1 MFFMPAML
9 LTNITSR
16 SYSLL
21 CAAVNSIQLLHFMLV
36 VTGAALL
43 GMAFDAI

>member
-1 MFFMPAML
+1 MNDAL
-9 LTNITSR
+9 V
-16 SYSLL
+16 

-43 GMAFDAI
+43 GMAIKGIWCNSKMLHHCLR